1 MNICLRAA
9 GDVVR
14 REPKYSVSLTRVPA
28 LVDAVVDGPAGDD
41 GDDDVHDE
49 VEEQEGGRHGPVGG
63 GRHAAAGSRSRSR
76 TGRREEGK
84 FAGDSAAVALWFLR
98 CV

>member
-1 MNICLRAA
+1 
-9 GDVVR
+9 
-14 REPKYSVSLTRVPA
+14 
-28 LVDAVVDGPAGDD
+28 
-41 GDDDVHDE
+41 
-49 VEEQEGGRHGPVGG
+49 VGG